1 MTFTPKP
8 LHVQS
13 PCHDGKTFPVVV
25 SMQIRIAVLGYKAM
39 ADLFKKM
46 TLPADLVGKV
56 SLQVYDV
63 LFEKAL
69 EVATKL
75 EQEEAVDVFVSG
87 SGNASFTRPYL
98 HTPVVSINIS
108 AFDLMS
114 AIKKASSYG
123 GTVAVVSFRE
133 PIEGLA
139 EVLDVLK
146 PQVLPVIYDTYQDLW
161 DKIAAL
167 KEQGC
172 RAVVGASLACEI
184 AQYHGL
190 DNVLVYS
197 NESLRVAIRHAYE
210 VAESRRK
217 ESEKAERLRTIINF
231 AHNGI
236 MVTDSE
242 GKITIFNP
250 AAERI
255 LGIPAK
261 KVLGKKAAEVIENS
275 KIDEVLKSGEAQL
288 NQVQDVGDVRIVTNR
303 VPITDGQRVVGVV
316 ATFLDVGYIE
326 TATEE
331 IRRSQYK
338 KGFKAKA
345 TFKDIAYRSPKMGS
359 IIERAARFAHSDLSV
374 LITGESGV
382 GKELFAQS
390 IHNES
395 SRRSGPFVAVNCAAL
410 SETLLESEL
419 FGYEEGSFTGA
430 RKGGKEGLFEVAHRG
445 TIFLDEIGEI
455 SPGLQAR
462 LLRVLQEKE
471 ILRVGG
477 TRVIPVDVRVISST
491 NKNLWQ
497 MVQEGR
503 FRDDLYYRL
512 NVLTL
517 SIPPLRERL
526 EDIPVLVTSF
536 LEKRPEANPRL
547 LEEPRLSAICRVL
560 CRYNWPGN
568 VRELEN
574 IIDRLIV
581 VLGGQAPSPR
591 ELEAFVE
598 DLLATSW
605 AERSQSAGDSYTSS
619 PNARP
624 ASFSAPSTEHFEDG
638 VKAEGQ
644 LADKIRRFKL
654 EKLMEAL
661 SKAGGNKSE
670 AARMLGISRTTLWRQ
685 LRRLEV
691 QKPYPSRASRPLSD
705 SS

>member
-1 MTFTPKP
+1 
-8 LHVQS
+8 
-13 PCHDGKTFPVVV
+13 
-25 SMQIRIAVLGYKAM
+25 MQIKIAVLGYKAM
-39 ADLFKKM
+39 ADLFKNM
-46 TLPADLVGKV
+46 SLPADLVGKV

-63 LFEKAL
+63 LFEEAL
-69 EVATKL
+69 EVATRL

-87 SGNASFTRPYL
+87 SGNASFTRPHL
-98 HTPVVSINIS
+98 HTPVVSISVS

-146 PQVLPVIYDTYQDLW
+146 PQVLPVTYDSYQDLW
-161 DKIAAL
+161 DKVAAL
-167 KEQGC
+167 KDQDCG
-172 RAVVGASLACEI
+172 ALVGASLACEM

-190 DNVLVYS
+190 ESVLVYS

-217 ESEKAERLRTIINF
+217 ESEKTERLRTIINF
-231 AHNGI
+231 AHSGI
-236 MVTDSE
+236 LVTDSE
-242 GKITIFNP
+242 GEITVFNP

-261 KVLGKKAAEVIENS
+261 KVLGRKAAEAIENS
-275 KIDEVLKSGEAQL
+275 KIDDVLKSGEAQL

-303 VPITDGQRVVGVV
+303 VPITDGQQVVGVV

-338 KGFKAKA
+338 KGFKAKV
-345 TFKDIAYRSPKMGS
+345 TFKDITYRSPKMDS

-395 SRRSGPFVAVNCAAL
+395 PRRSGPFVAVNCAAL

-517 SIPPLRERL
+517 SVPPLRERL
-526 EDIPVLVTSF
+526 EDIPALVASF
-536 LEKRPEANPRL
+536 LAKRPEANPRL
-547 LEEPRLSAICRVL
+547 LEEARLSSICRVL
-560 CRYNWPGN
+560 CKYNWPGN

-581 VLGGQAPSPR
+581 VLGGQAPSPV
-591 ELEAFVE
+591 ELEACVE
-598 DLLATSW
+598 DLLATAW
-605 AERSQSAGDSYTSS
+605 AERSRSTG
-619 PNARP
+619 
-624 ASFSAPSTEHFEDG
+624 ASCASAPDAGPANSSAPRGEHLEDG
-638 VKAEGQ
+638 DKTDEQ
-644 LADKIRRFKL
+644 LAGKLERFRL

-661 SKAGGNKSE
+661 DKAGGNKTE

-691 QKPYPSRASRPLSD
+691 QKPYPPRASQALLG

>member
-1 MTFTPKP
+1 M
-8 LHVQS
+8 
-13 PCHDGKTFPVVV
+13 PV
-25 SMQIRIAVLGYKAM
+25 QIRIAVMGYKTM
-39 ADLFKKM
+39 ADLFKNM
-46 TLPADLVGKV
+46 TLPPDLIGKV
-56 SLQVYDV
+56 SLQVYDA

-69 EVATKL
+69 QIATRL

-87 SGNASFTRPYL
+87 SGNASFIKPHL
-98 HTPVVSINIS
+98 QTPVVSINVS

-123 GTVAVVSFRE
+123 GTVAVVNFRE

-146 PQVLPVIYDTYQDLW
+146 PQVVPVIYDTYQDLW

-167 KEQGC
+167 KNQGC

-190 DNVLVYS
+190 EGVLVYS
-197 NESLRVAIRHAYE
+197 NETLRLAIRHAYE
-210 VAESRRK
+210 VAQSRRR
-217 ESEKAERLRTIINF
+217 ESERTERLRTIINF
-231 AHNGI
+231 AYGGI

-242 GKITIFNP
+242 GKITLFNP

-261 KVLGKKAAEVIENS
+261 KVLGKKATDVIENS
-275 KIDEVLKSGEAQL
+275 KIDEVLRSGQAQL
-288 NQVQDVGDVRIVTNR
+288 NQVQDVGDVKIVTNR
-303 VPITDGQRVVGVV
+303 VPITDGQEVVGVV
-316 ATFLDVGYIE
+316 ATFLDVGYIQ

-345 TFKDIAYRSPKMGS
+345 TFKDIIYRSPKMAS
-359 IIERAARFAHSDLSV
+359 VIERATRFAHSDLSV

-395 SRRSGPFVAVNCAAL
+395 PRRSGPFVAINCAAL
-410 SETLLESEL
+410 SESLLESEL

-430 RKGGKEGLFEVAHRG
+430 RRGGKEGLFELAHRG

-517 SIPPLRERL
+517 SIPPLRERP

-536 LEKRPEANPRL
+536 LAKRPGANPRL
-547 LEEPRLSAICRVL
+547 LEEPRLNAICRVL
-560 CRYNWPGN
+560 CKYDWPGN

-581 VLGGQAPSPR
+581 VLNGQAPSPV
-591 ELEAFVE
+591 ELETFVE

-605 AERSQSAGDSYTSS
+605 AERRWGPRASYTSS
-619 PNARP
+619 PMRRAK
-624 ASFSAPSTEHFEDG
+624 ELELYG
-638 VKAEGQ
+638 KAENMISRNSENEIALSGP
-644 LADKIRRFKL
+644 AETSGSSRKIFGEGHRTNEHLTNEIKRFKF
-654 EKLMEAL
+654 EKLVEAL

-670 AARMLGISRTTLWRQ
+670 AARILGISRTTLWRQ
-685 LRRLEV
+685 LRELKI
-691 QKPYPSRASRPLSD
+691 QKS
-705 SS
+705 